1 MIRENSVKYPRRSEN
16 SQQQNNN
23 ESNNNNNKTPTTTTA
38 TTNVEQK
45 RGFINFSA
53 AKERQ
58 KTKVCYKT
66 NMRKLDR
73 FENILQS

>member
-1 MIRENSVKYPRRSEN
+1 MIRENSVKYPRRSEI

-23 ESNNNNNKTPTTTTA
+23 ESNNNNKTPTTTTT

-58 KTKVCYKT
+58 KTKVCYLT